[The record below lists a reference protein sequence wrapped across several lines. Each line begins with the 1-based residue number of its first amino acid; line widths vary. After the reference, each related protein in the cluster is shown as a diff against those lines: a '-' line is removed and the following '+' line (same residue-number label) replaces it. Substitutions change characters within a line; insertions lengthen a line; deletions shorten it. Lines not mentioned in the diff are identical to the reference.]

1 MSKVGKS
8 FTILIVAVM
17 LVSSVG
23 TTAFFFNNIVEDRN
37 SKISSLESQIEN
49 QTSEIEEFNSQISNL
64 KGQITNLT
72 SANLETALGAT
83 EVPYNSPHN
92 MPTPLLYNH
101 LYITGSVKNTGKGT
115 AYNAGLQVVA
125 YSANGTLEI
134 DMTVPLADSSST
146 FGTNLSTI
154 IYGNGSLKLGNL
166 LTTQTVEI
174 DIGIFHEGA
183 VSNWTITP
191 VWTNSQ

>member
-1 MSKVGKS
+1 MSVVGKP
-8 FTILIVAVM
+8 FTVLIVVL
-17 LVSSVG
+17 LVSSIG
-23 TTAFFFNNIVEDRN
+23 TTVFFVNNIVEDRN
-37 SKISSLESQIEN
+37 SKISSLESQIGN
-49 QTSEIEEFNSQISNL
+49 QTSEIEGLNSQISDL

-101 LYITGSVKNTGKGT
+101 LYITGSVKNIGKGT

-125 YSANGTLEI
+125 YAANGTLEI
-134 DMTVPLADSSST
+134 DMTVPLVNSFST
-146 FGTNLSTI
+146 FGTNPSTI
-154 IYGNGSLKLGNL
+154 IYGNDSLKLGNL
-166 LTTQTVEI
+166 LTTQTAEI

-191 VWTNSQ
+191 VWTNSP